1 MKNNYEEYS
10 SDITLEDLKCSVQNL
25 LRLYVYLQIK

>member
-10 SDITLEDLKCSVQNL
+10 SDITLEDLKYSVQNL
-25 LRLYVYLQIK
+25 LRLYVYLQKK